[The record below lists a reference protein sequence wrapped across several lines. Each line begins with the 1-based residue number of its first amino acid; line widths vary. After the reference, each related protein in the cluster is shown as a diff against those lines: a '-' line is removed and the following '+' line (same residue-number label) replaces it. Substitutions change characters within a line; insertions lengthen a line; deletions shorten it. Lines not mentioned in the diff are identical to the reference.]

1 MNMDIFVQEHGIFGW
16 LIVLGGAL
24 LATLIIKFIF
34 KIVLKHLEKLA
45 ARTES
50 DWDDIVFAGL
60 SATKSWVIF
69 VWIAYSLLPLLKLHD
84 SVQKAGHIVVV
95 VASAVQICLWGIRG
109 IGRWRQGFLEKRR
122 ETDNS
127 SIAAIGLL
135 GTVLQLMLIVTVV
148 LFGMSNLGIDVGALI
163 AGLGIGGIA
172 IALAAQNILGDLLAS
187 LSIVLDKP
195 FEVGDAISVGG
206 LSGTV
211 ENIGLKTT
219 RVRATTGEQ
228 LIFSNKDLLE
238 SRVQNFKRM
247 WQRRVVLKIGV
258 TYSTPEAKLAAI
270 PGWIKGFIDADK
282 DLRFDR
288 AHFMSFG
295 ASSLDFEIIYFVLSD
310 KYNLYMDRQQAL
322 LMSIFSKFNAE
333 KVEFAYPTQSII
345 VEKIPPM
352 AAKGPSLAV
361 PEPTA

>member
-1 MNMDIFVQEHGIFGW
+1 MDIFVQEHGIFGW
-16 LIVLGGAL
+16 LIVLSGAL
-24 LATLIIKFIF
+24 FATFILKFIF
-34 KIVLKHLEKLA
+34 KIALAHLEKLA
-45 ARTES
+45 ARTDSE
-50 DWDDIVFAGL
+50 WDDVVFAGL
-60 SATKSWVIF
+60 SGTKSWVIF
-69 VWIAYSLLPLLKLHD
+69 VWIAYSLLPLLKLHE
-84 SVQKAGHIVVV
+84 SVHKAGHIVVV
-95 VASAVQICLWGIRG
+95 IASAVQICIWGIRG
-109 IGRWRQGFLEKRR
+109 IGRWRKGFLEKRR

-135 GTVLQLMLIVTVV
+135 GTFLQFMLIITVV

-172 IALAAQNILGDLLAS
+172 VALAAQNILGDLLAS

-206 LSGTV
+206 LVGTV

-219 RVRATTGEQ
+219 RVRALTGEQ

-247 WQRRVVLKIGV
+247 WERRVVLKIGV
-258 TYSTPEAKLAAI
+258 TYSTPEAKVAQI
-270 PGWIKGFIDADK
+270 PGWIKGFIEADK

-295 ASSLDFEIIYFVLSD
+295 ASSLDFEVVYFVLSD
-310 KYNLYMDRQQAL
+310 NYNLFMDRQQAL
-322 LMSIFSKFNAE
+322 LTAILTKFNAE
-333 KVEFAYPTQSII
+333 KIDFAFPTQSII

-352 AAKGPSLAV
+352 APKGPSLAS